1 MHFSRAKNIL
11 IEIAVTHYVDA
22 EKYSK
27 IKMAQMPTV
36 EINIADFIKDYKAEE
51 TESINDFKKKLK
63 NAIIDNIENKTW
75 IYHTSENEGI
85 QKLCE

>member
-1 MHFSRAKNIL
+1 
-11 IEIAVTHYVDA
+11 
-22 EKYSK
+22 
-27 IKMAQMPTV
+27 MPTV

-75 IYHTSENEGI
+75 IYHPSENEGI
-85 QKLCE
+85 QNSVSETENLKKNFNKTA